1 MNIYQLTITNVCIIL
16 ILVIEMDRINRSI
29 ICIDLKSFFASCE
42 CVVRNLDPFTT
53 PLVVADPSQKGALTL
68 AITPYLKAKGIKS
81 RGRVYEIPEELN
93 IIKIPPH
100 MRLYQK
106 MSKDVIN
113 TYLEFVSI
121 DDIHIY
127 SIDECFLDV
136 TNYLKMYKMNAY
148 ELAKVIIKKVYDNT
162 KLTVTAGIG
171 PNMLLAKV
179 AMDIEAKHVKD
190 NIAIWTYDDI
200 KTKLWAITP
209 LSKMWGIGINM
220 EKHLNDLGLYS
231 VGDIA
236 KYDINKLI
244 KRFGVMGEE
253 LWYHANGIDNTL
265 VKDANKDDAKEK
277 SFSRSQVLFQDYYGY
292 NIPIILYETC
302 NILARTLRNN
312 KVRTSLIGLG
322 IKYNKHIGGG
332 FYHSMKIDDKL
343 DNENKIYDYVMYMF
357 DRYYK
362 NNYPIRMIN
371 ISVGKL
377 SFNNEY
383 QINIFEDFDKLKEE
397 KNMDIA
403 IDQIKDR
410 FGPNSLLKGSSLLSD
425 STIRERNGKIG
436 GHRA

>member
-1 MNIYQLTITNVCIIL
+1 MIEGLNEIRKNEIISNLVLLVVGIILTIWPDETLNIAVNLVGSVII
-16 ILVIEMDRINRSI
+16 IFGIVSLVMG
-29 ICIDLKSFFASCE
+29 LK
-42 CVVRNLDPFTT
+42 N
-53 PLVVADPSQKGALTL
+53 KGNDYLSLFIGIL
-68 AITPYLKAKGIKS
+68 AIIVGI
-81 RGRVYEIPEELN
+81 
-93 IIKIPPH
+93 
-100 MRLYQK
+100 
-106 MSKDVIN
+106 
-113 TYLEFVSI
+113 F
-121 DDIHIY
+121 
-127 SIDECFLDV
+127 
-136 TNYLKMYKMNAY
+136 
-148 ELAKVIIKKVYDNT
+148 VIIKSS
-162 KLTVTAGIG
+162 TVISIIHILLGI
-171 PNMLLAKV
+171 K
-179 AMDIEAKHVKD
+179 
-190 NIAIWTYDDI
+190 
-200 KTKLWAITP
+200 
-209 LSKMWGIGINM
+209 
-220 EKHLNDLGLYS
+220 
-231 VGDIA
+231 
-236 KYDINKLI
+236 
-244 KRFGVMGEE
+244 
-253 LWYHANGIDNTL
+253 
-265 VKDANKDDAKEK
+265 KDDAKEK

-357 DRYYK
+357 DKYYK

-377 SFNNEY
+377 SSNNEY

>member
-1 MNIYQLTITNVCIIL
+1 
-16 ILVIEMDRINRSI
+16 MDRINRSI

-42 CVVRNLDPFTT
+42 CVVRDLDPFTT
-53 PLVVADPSQKGALTL
+53 PLVVADPTRNGALTL
-68 AITPYLKAKGIKS
+68 AVTPYLKQFGIKS
-81 RGRVYEIPEELN
+81 RGRVYELPKDLN

-106 MSKDVIN
+106 MSKDVIK

-148 ELAKVIIKKVYDNT
+148 ELAKTIINKVYKNT

-200 KTKLWAITP
+200 QTKLWSITP
-209 LSKMWGIGINM
+209 LSKFWGIGKNT
-220 EKHLNDLGLYS
+220 ERSLNDLGLYS
-231 VGDIA
+231 IGDVA
-236 KYDINKLI
+236 KYDKNRLI
-244 KRFGVMGEE
+244 KRFGILGEE
-253 LWYHANGIDNTL
+253 LWNHCNGIDNTL
-265 VKDANKDDAKEK
+265 VSEANKDDAKEK
-277 SFSRSQVLFQDYYGY
+277 SLSRSQILFKDYYGY

-302 NILARTLRNN
+302 NILARELRMN
-312 KVRTSLIGLG
+312 KVRSSLIGLS
-322 IKYNKHIGGG
+322 IRYSKSIGGG
-332 FYHSMKIDDKL
+332 FHHSMKINEAI

-357 DRYYK
+357 DKYYHD
-362 NNYPIRMIN
+362 NMPIRGIA

-377 SFNNEY
+377 SSNNEY
-383 QINIFEDFDKLKEE
+383 QINIFEDFDKVIKD
-397 KNMDIA
+397 KNMDNA

-410 FGPNSLLKGSSLLSD
+410 FGPNSLLKGSSLLGD
-425 STIRERNGKIG
+425 STIRDRNGKIG
-436 GHRA
+436 GHAA